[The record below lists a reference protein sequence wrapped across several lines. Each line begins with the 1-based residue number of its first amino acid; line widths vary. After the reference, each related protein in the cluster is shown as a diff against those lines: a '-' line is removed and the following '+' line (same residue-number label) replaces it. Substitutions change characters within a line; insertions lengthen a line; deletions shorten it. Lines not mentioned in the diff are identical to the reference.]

1 MTSEAEATPAA
12 EQGRGHLYR
21 RRLRGVLV
29 FLIGCLAIAAP
40 LFAGP
45 LTFFLGGI
53 LLIVC
58 GVLEM
63 LESYYVPDSG
73 SRSAYLSG
81 EVSILAGILL
91 IKLPELTLKGVALFL
106 GVSF

>member
-1 MTSEAEATPAA
+1 MTSQTETTPAA
-12 EQGRGHLYR
+12 AQSHWQGNR
-21 RRLRGVLV
+21 RRLRGVFV

-40 LFAGP
+40 FFAGP

-63 LESYYVPDSG
+63 LESYHVPDSG

-91 IKLPELTLKGVALFL
+91 ISLPELTLKGVALF
-106 GVSF
+106 